1 MGNKNQQMA
10 EFADNFWKNYIR
22 PKVRE
27 EFKDLIAFYRAE
39 VVSNDGS
46 NTLTIQRPFDTPYQV
61 SCTNAMSSATAGD
74 QVLVMRF
81 GLGVNNKNH
90 IVVAT
95 GDGNFDG
102 A

>member
-1 MGNKNQQMA
+1 MANDNAQMA
-10 EFADNFWKNYIR
+10 EFAENLWKNYIK
-22 PKVRE
+22 PKFKE
-27 EFKDLIAFYRAE
+27 EFKDLISFYRAE
-39 VVSNDGS
+39 VVSNDGN
-46 NTLTIQRPFDTPYQV
+46 NTLTIQRPYDEAYQV
-61 SCTNAMSSATAGD
+61 SCTNAMATATAGD

-90 IVVAT
+90 LVVAT